1 MQQYRKWLKMLLTA
15 AGAALLV
22 IAAACGGGGGDAG
35 PSPQSADQTSSDQ
48 GHVTD
53 ASSGGTGAQ
62 SGALV
67 ADIQAAMGK
76 SVEAMR
82 SSVQS
87 VLADFSFAMNMGA
100 MNVGASGEF
109 RFREPG
115 QMYMAMRMDGGQGG
129 LDLGSLG
136 NVEVLVLG
144 DTLYM
149 NSALTGWLKI
159 SLAEMGAD
167 AATFQGWLE
176 GHSPFDYAALVEKVG
191 GNVQDLGTD
200 QIDGKTYA
208 HFQVTIDLAD
218 ILKAFSEALNSTGG
232 SVASSAFPQGISAP
246 VVMDIWVD
254 PATLLPRRLAANG
267 ELNIAG
273 QPAAMTLD
281 FNFREYNTAV
291 AIPEAPAGARTFAD
305 LLSGPGQ
312 DGGGQ

>member
-1 MQQYRKWLKMLLTA
+1 MQHYRIWLKTLLPA
-15 AGAALLV
+15 AGAALLL
-22 IAAACGGGGGDAG
+22 IAAACGGGGGDKG
-35 PSPQSADQTSSDQ
+35 PSPQAADHAGADQGQVSA
-48 GHVTD
+48 H
-53 ASSGGTGAQ
+53 SSGDGAP

-82 SSVQS
+82 SNVES
-87 VLADFSFAMNMGA
+87 VLADFKFAMNMGA

-109 RFREPG
+109 RFQGPD
-115 QMYMAMRMDGGQGG
+115 QMYMAMRMDGGQGS

-136 NVEVLVLG
+136 DVEVLALG

-149 NSALTGWLKI
+149 NSALTGWLKM
-159 SLAEMGAD
+159 SFAEMGAD
-167 AATFQGWLE
+167 AATFQGWME

-191 GNVQDLGTD
+191 GNIQALGTD

-218 ILKAFSEALNSTGG
+218 ILKAFSEALGSTGG

-267 ELNIAG
+267 ELNING
-273 QPAAMTLD
+273 QPAAMTLE
-281 FNFREYNTAV
+281 FNFREYNTPV
-291 AIPEAPAGARTFAD
+291 AIPEAPAGARSFAD
-305 LLSGPGQ
+305 LIPAPPQG
-312 DGGGQ
+312 GGGQ